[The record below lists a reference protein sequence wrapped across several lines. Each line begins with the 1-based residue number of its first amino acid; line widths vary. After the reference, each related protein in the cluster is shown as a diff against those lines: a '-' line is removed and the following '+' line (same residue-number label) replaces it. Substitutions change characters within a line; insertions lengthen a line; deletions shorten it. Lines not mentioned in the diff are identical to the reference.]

1 MTFFEYRK
9 ESCDSINISFENCR
23 YNYIKE
29 FKLDGPY
36 AAFGL
41 YTASEYRPKNYTK
54 EQTVSMTTP
63 ESRTFFG
70 EAHPIDW
77 GNMHQD
83 LSIPDTLLEIPEL
96 ASVQLPQSR
105 EESFSV
111 PDAAKIEAPQTGSE
125 PTTFPSSHNPTI
137 PYVAPVGETK
147 IEDLS
152 YQKKKE
158 MLSEAQE
165 DYNDFKYKHPGE
177 VNTNPVVAAQDDALK
192 AKISALEQALADQ
205 RKLTEDQ
212 RDLLD
217 RAIAEN
223 SKEEDLPKISKKKNT
238 TPQAVAATQEEIQTQ
253 VPVERPITAVT
264 PGLSRT
270 IASLKPR
277 NPKRDS
283 SDVAREEAK
292 LVGLR
297 NGSNGA
303 LTLENIG
310 KSNLGRANA
319 IAINLS
325 DEQYRLIQSN
335 PNAVNLSQLE
345 KNIPQDQIDRLE
357 KTGQII
363 LLLQNGSNP
372 PFEVKVER
380 KNKRLVLS
388 RMDKEGKPQEPV
400 RRIHTLSGLGGT
412 IQQAVKK

>member
-1 MTFFEYRK
+1 
-9 ESCDSINISFENCR
+9 
-23 YNYIKE
+23 
-29 FKLDGPY
+29 
-36 AAFGL
+36 
-41 YTASEYRPKNYTK
+41 
-54 EQTVSMTTP
+54 
-63 ESRTFFG
+63 
-70 EAHPIDW
+70 
-77 GNMHQD
+77 
-83 LSIPDTLLEIPEL
+83 
-96 ASVQLPQSR
+96 
-105 EESFSV
+105 
-111 PDAAKIEAPQTGSE
+111 
-125 PTTFPSSHNPTI
+125 
-137 PYVAPVGETK
+137 
-147 IEDLS
+147 
-152 YQKKKE
+152 
-158 MLSEAQE
+158 
-165 DYNDFKYKHPGE
+165 
-177 VNTNPVVAAQDDALK
+177 
-192 AKISALEQALADQ
+192 
-205 RKLTEDQ
+205 
-212 RDLLD
+212 
-217 RAIAEN
+217 
-223 SKEEDLPKISKKKNT
+223 
-238 TPQAVAATQEEIQTQ
+238 
-253 VPVERPITAVT
+253 
-264 PGLSRT
+264 
-270 IASLKPR
+270 
-277 NPKRDS
+277 
-283 SDVAREEAK
+283 VAREEAK